1 MKTLVGRE
9 KEIEKLNE
17 YVNSGRAEFV
27 ALYGRRRVGKT
38 FLINQVF
45 KKRLAFS
52 VTGVLGG
59 GPDEQMEAFVD
70 ALETYSGEA
79 VKRPKT
85 WMQAFILLKKYLT
98 HRCSSL
104 KHCIIF
110 IDELPSFDTQRSGF
124 VRALG
129 YFWNSWASL
138 QDKVTLIVC
147 GSATSWMIRNV
158 VDDKGGLHDRITHEM
173 HLRPFS
179 LYEVEVYLKSRGFV
193 WNRLSVLQAYMVFG
207 GIPYYLSLLQ
217 NNESFVQNIDR
228 LFFGEDEE
236 MRREYRRLYQTLF
249 KSPEGYMAIISLL
262 ATNHSGFTRKEIA
275 ERLGEIS
282 GGKLSSKLEDLVNC
296 DIIRRYNVRK
306 KKISTTSAV
315 YQLTDFYSLFY
326 QSFIGKAETEKNY
339 WSNHLNT
346 SEVNAWL
353 GFAFERVC
361 AAHVEQ
367 IKHALHIDRISTK
380 HYSWRSSDL
389 QNRAQVDLLIERA
402 DDIVNLCEIKYSDGK
417 YLISKSEEEKI
428 RNRMTAFKRETGLK
442 SAVWI
447 TFVSA
452 YGLTP
457 NSHSDIVVENIV
469 MDDLFVCV

>member
-1 MKTLVGRE
+1 M
-9 KEIEKLNE
+9 
-17 YVNSGRAEFV
+17 

-85 WMQAFILLKKYLT
+85 WMQAFILLKKHLT
-98 HRCSSL
+98 RRCASS
-104 KHCIIF
+104 KHCIVF

-207 GIPYYLSLLQ
+207 FLPKFAALTQIIPTPVLGAAMIAMFGLVITQGMTMLVPEISKSMENSLIVACAVGLGVGVSVVPSVFAGLPSSLSLLFS
-217 NNESFVQNIDR
+217 NGIVTGSVTAIVLNI
-228 LFFGEDEE
+228 LFNMLG
-236 MRREYRRLYQTLF
+236 
-249 KSPEGYMAIISLL
+249 KSQVE
-262 ATNHSGFTRKEIA
+262 
-275 ERLGEIS
+275 
-282 GGKLSSKLEDLVNC
+282 
-296 DIIRRYNVRK
+296 
-306 KKISTTSAV
+306 
-315 YQLTDFYSLFY
+315 TDMH
-326 QSFIGKAETEKNY
+326 N
-339 WSNHLNT
+339 
-346 SEVNAWL
+346 
-353 GFAFERVC
+353 
-361 AAHVEQ
+361 
-367 IKHALHIDRISTK
+367 
-380 HYSWRSSDL
+380 
-389 QNRAQVDLLIERA
+389 
-402 DDIVNLCEIKYSDGK
+402 
-417 YLISKSEEEKI
+417 
-428 RNRMTAFKRETGLK
+428 
-442 SAVWI
+442 
-447 TFVSA
+447 VSA
-452 YGLTP
+452 KEKAHQ
-457 NSHSDIVVENIV
+457 S
-469 MDDLFVCV
+469 